1 MTRHPN
7 RHGFTL
13 LEMTAVLVILG
24 AIMTL
29 GGALIL
35 TSMRADQVG
44 ANTLRQLTRHAE
56 LADQFRA
63 DVGRAVAAPERFEAF
78 TAGPDCLILRFAN
91 GSHVVY
97 VFDAGKESLVRE
109 VRGEKPRRQPLP
121 TGSDK
126 ATVKFIRPAGEQP
139 VITMRV
145 DETPARGVPRRVE
158 FSAALGGDVR

>member
-1 MTRHPN
+1 
-7 RHGFTL
+7 
-13 LEMTAVLVILG
+13 MTAVLVILA

-44 ANTLRQLTRHAE
+44 ATTLRELTRHAE

-78 TAGPDCLILRFAN
+78 TAGSDCLILRFAN
-91 GSHVVY
+91 GSHIIY
-97 VFDAGKESLVRE
+97 YYDLHDETLVRE
-109 VRGEKPRRQPLP
+109 IRGETSSRQPLP
-121 TGSDK
+121 AGSDET
-126 ATVKFIRPAGEQP
+126 TVTFIRPAGDRP
-139 VITMRV
+139 VITVRV

-158 FSAALGGDVR
+158 FSAALGGEIR